1 MRRLHGLE
9 VAFLLLLLL
18 GGLRR
23 LLPDQCRFDHCWM
36 LHWDIFELRL
46 IVEDYLLRVDSQD
59 RLTLWVYFFRQ
70 HLWRSCCPICIQ
82 VESHFWDHAAFRTL
96 GLLRSIGSGFRL
108 AGARYGELFRFVL
121 LLNKDMGSV
130 RSALLID
137 KALLHVKQRCTGWR
151 SISLVASFHRLVFV
165 QELLDVDLFIRL
177 DTLQFL
183 TSGHRC
189 GLMGLMWLSLR
200 KLIHGFFLKLYFW
213 KVWNEDA
220 SCWVHFSDLELF
232 FKFSYALRRKVWF
245 KLGTSDI
252 ERFVD
257 RHDAFDSHPFASL
270 ALSILEILDEHFSL
284 RFDLLDMGPNV
295 RPVMSCLIVMWAR
308 LDVSLLRFGFL

>member
-18 GGLRR
+18 GGLRG
-23 LLPDQCRFDHCWM
+23 LLPDQCRFYHSWV
-36 LHWDIFELRL
+36 LHRDVFELIL
-46 IVEDYLLRVDSQD
+46 IVEDYLLRVDPQGGF
-59 RLTLWVYFFRQ
+59 TLRVYFFRQ
-70 HLWRSCCPICIQ
+70 HLGRFRCPICIQ
-82 VESHFWDHAAFRTL
+82 VESHFWDHAAFWTL
-96 GLLRSIGSGFRL
+96 GLLRGIGSDLRL
-108 AGARYGELFRFVL
+108 GRARYGELFRFVL
-121 LLNKDMGSV
+121 LLNKDMASI

-137 KALLHVKQRCTGWR
+137 KALLHIKRCTGWR
-151 SISLVASFHRLVFV
+151 SICVVASFHRLVFV
-165 QELLDVDLFIRL
+165 QELLDVDLFIWL

-200 KLIHGFFLKLYFW
+200 KLIHGVFLKLYFW
-213 KVWNEDA
+213 KVWYEDA
-220 SCWVHFSDLELF
+220 SCRVHFSDLELF
-232 FKFSYALRRKVWF
+232 LKFSYALRRTVWF

-257 RHDAFDSHPFASL
+257 RHDVFDSHPIAGL

-284 RFDLLDMGPNV
+284 CSDLLDMGPNV
-295 RPVMSCLIVMWAR
+295 RPVMCCLIVMWAR
-308 LDVSLLRFGFL
+308 LDVSLVRFGFL